1 MIKSL
6 MILACRKQEFSS
18 MKKLFLLLFF
28 AFIFLPN
35 VSACIDISIAKS
47 VYFPGE
53 TLQAEITGSFV
64 KDLSMDNI
72 FFYKQSSELP
82 LVFNLEKISNSKF
95 FVYVKAPKS
104 YGIHSLG
111 IKNVLCIENETLKDA
126 SRESK
131 FTIKKPLA
139 YAFDWL
145 EKNAVWQQLNAKDA
159 ANAIIAFP
167 YGNFSEQARNSLLEK
182 KTGNYWNDSN
192 SVISTSLALIA
203 LNKLNSPANA
213 DWLVDAQN
221 SAGKGLWTIVFQS
234 SSNEECGIII
244 NNEINEISAAAGEN
258 SFDIAM
264 PEDSSINISLNCSSA
279 SNTKLTHVYKG
290 IVTNFQL
297 PTLINNEKCWGSGYK
312 TACGA
317 LSTAYASWALKEL
330 KNNDADLSAAISWL
344 SSNAKTTEEKALSY
358 ILSLN
363 QADRSWILDNQ
374 AKEGYWSEQG
384 LASSNKSSIEAT
396 VFALKAVNDENA
408 ILNGKSWL
416 LSILENNSQNSFGN
430 FQETSLALQAFLLSE
445 IEPIL
450 AITPGIAKTKTSL
463 VIALEN
469 NGILPINATISALTS
484 STSVVIGK
492 NELKVVNIS
501 IPAQQSVT
509 SANAKVTY
517 STAFSSAF
525 SYNIPLILFPE
536 KMQIGEITENYSLIP
551 GNLAFVEKE
560 INKSLEAGKEANIT
574 IKLKNYAS
582 SEISDISLTTSWGLF
597 EIKKFIEPSKIE
609 SLGAGQ
615 EVSVVLSIDVSKT
628 GTYYGTIEAN
638 SGGIVASIPVSII
651 IAGKTSEKN
660 CSELKGK
667 ICKADETCDKEITF
681 AVDGQCCPGA
691 CEKTAK
697 PQEAK
702 PNKWIGILMVVLAVA
717 VIAFLVWKL
726 KKKKKKP
733 EMQDILQKI
742 EEKYSKQTPGQAK

>member
-1 MIKSL
+1 MIKKIAL
-6 MILACRKQEFSS
+6 
-18 MKKLFLLLFF
+18 
-28 AFIFLPN
+28 IFLFTFILLPV
-35 VSACIDISIAKS
+35 VSAACSDISFAKS
-47 VYFPGE
+47 AYFPGE
-53 TLQAEITGSFV
+53 TLQAEITGNFV
-64 KDLSMDNI
+64 KDLSTDNI
-72 FFYKQSSELP
+72 FFYRQSSELP

-104 YGIHSLG
+104 YGLHSLA

-126 SRESK
+126 STESK
-131 FTIKKPLA
+131 FTVKKPLA

-145 EKNAVWQQLNAKDA
+145 EKNAVWQQLNAKDT
-159 ANAIIAFP
+159 ANAILAFP
-167 YGNFSEQARNSLLEK
+167 YGSFSGEGKTALLEK
-182 KTGNYWNDSN
+182 KTGDHWNDNN

-203 LNKLNSPANA
+203 LNKLNYSASA

-221 SAGKGLWTIVFQS
+221 SAGKGLWTIVFEAG
-234 SSNEECGIII
+234 SNEDCSIII
-244 NNEINEISAAAGEN
+244 NEETKEISATAGEN

-264 PEDSSINISLNCSSA
+264 PEDSSINVSMNCSSA
-279 SNTKLTHVYKG
+279 SDARLTHVYKG
-290 IVTNFQL
+290 IVNSFQL
-297 PTLINNEKCWGSGYK
+297 PAILNNEKCWGSGYK
-312 TACGA
+312 TACDA
-317 LSTAYASWALKEL
+317 LSTAHAVWALKEL
-330 KNNDADLSAAISWL
+330 KNNDADLSTAINWL
-344 SSNAKTTEEKALSY
+344 RKNAKTTEEKAFSY

-363 QADRSWILDNQ
+363 QADREWLLDNQ

-396 VFALKAVNDENA
+396 VFALKVVNDADA

-416 LSILENNSQNSFGN
+416 KSVYENNSQNSFGS
-430 FQETSLALQAFLLSE
+430 FQDTELALQAFLLSE

-463 VIALEN
+463 SIMLEN
-469 NGILPINATISALTS
+469 NGILPMNVTVSALTS
-484 STSVVIGK
+484 SASAIIGK
-492 NELKVVNIS
+492 NEFKILNIS

-517 STAFSSAF
+517 STVFSSAF

-560 INKSLEAGKEANIT
+560 INASFEAEGERNIT

-582 SEISDISLTTSWGLF
+582 SEISDIAITSSWGLF
-597 EIKKFIEPSKIE
+597 EIKKFIEPSKID

-615 EVSVVLSIDVSKT
+615 EISVVLTIDASKT
-628 GTYYGTIEAN
+628 GNYYGTIEA
-638 SGGIVASIPVSII
+638 SSEGIVASIPVSISI
-651 IAGKTSEKN
+651 TGETSEKN
-660 CSELKGK
+660 CSELQGK
-667 ICKADETCDKEITF
+667 ICKIDESCDKSIIY
-681 AVDGQCCPGA
+681 ASDGICCPGN
-691 CEKTAK
+691 CQKTTTSQK
-697 PQEAK
+697 AK
-702 PNKWIGILMVVLAVA
+702 PNKWIGILMIFLAVA
-717 VIAFLVWKL
+717 IVAFLVWKL